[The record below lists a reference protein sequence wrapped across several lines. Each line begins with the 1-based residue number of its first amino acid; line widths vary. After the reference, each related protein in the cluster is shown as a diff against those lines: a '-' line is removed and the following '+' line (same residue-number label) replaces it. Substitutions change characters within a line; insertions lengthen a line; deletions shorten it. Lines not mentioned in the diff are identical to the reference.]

1 MKIDLNM
8 DAKALEQRMDLTA
21 KNLAYASVNA
31 INKTALQ
38 VQEQAKANVK
48 SRFTLRQPDFVLRQ
62 AAIIKPFASVG
73 QDRPYAEVQVG
84 QKPRLLL
91 ADFEKGG
98 QRAPFIG
105 KNVAVPIT
113 GSPARPSFSA
123 PVTPSLQITAL
134 ALQPVLTTAQKQQR
148 RSIKGKSAAETR
160 AMRADFNRAH
170 GTGQVWKG
178 RQRTY
183 MIPGVGIF
191 QRTGPK
197 KADTTML
204 YKFVPHPQIKPTLG
218 FLAMAKAQGQTWLG
232 DNLQH
237 ALIEELNRARR

>member
-31 INKTALQ
+31 VNKTALQ
-38 VQEQAKANVK
+38 VQAQAKANVQA
-48 SRFTLRQPDFVLRQ
+48 RFTLRKPDFVLRQ

-73 QDRPYAEVQVG
+73 QGRPYAEIEVG

-98 QRAPFIG
+98 QRAPFVG
-105 KNVAVPIT
+105 HYVAVPIT

-123 PVTPSLQITAL
+123 PVDPSLQITAL
-134 ALQPVLTTAQKQQR
+134 GLQPSLNAAQRQQR
-148 RSIKGKSAAETR
+148 KSIKGKTAAETR
-160 AMRADFNRAH
+160 SMRADFNRAH
-170 GTGQVWKG
+170 GAGQVWKG

-183 MIPGVGIF
+183 MIPNVGIF

-197 KADTTML
+197 KGDTTML
-204 YKFVPHPQIKPTLG
+204 YKFVPHPILKPTLG
-218 FLAMAKAQGQTWLG
+218 FLAMAKAQGQAWLG

>member
-1 MKIDLNM
+1 MKINLNM
-8 DAKALEQRMDLTA
+8 DAKALEQRMELSA

-31 INKTALQ
+31 INRTALQ
-38 VQEQAKANVK
+38 VQEQAKQNVRA
-48 SRFTLRQPDFVLRQ
+48 RFTLRQPDFVLRQ

-73 QDRPYAEVQVG
+73 QARPYAEISVG

-91 ADFEKGG
+91 ADFERGA
-98 QRAPFIG
+98 QRPAFIG
-105 KNVAVPIT
+105 KYVAVPIT

-123 PVTPSLQITAL
+123 PVTGSLRITAL
-134 ALQPVLTTAQKQQR
+134 GLQPALTAAQRHQR
-148 RSIKGKSAAETR
+148 RSIKGGTAKETRTLRKNFTSAAG
-160 AMRADFNRAH
+160 A
-170 GTGQVWKG
+170 GQVWKG
-178 RQRTY
+178 RERTY

-197 KADTTML
+197 KGDTTML
-204 YKFVPHPQIKPTLG
+204 YKFMPHPQLKPMLG
-218 FLAMAKAQGQTWLG
+218 FLAMAKAQGQTLLS

>member
-8 DAKALEQRMDLTA
+8 DAKALESRMDLTA

-38 VQEQAKANVK
+38 VQQQAQQNVK

-62 AAIIKPFASVG
+62 AAIIKPFASFG
-73 QDRPYAEVQVG
+73 QDRPFAEVSVG

-91 ADFEKGG
+91 SEFESGG

-113 GSPARPSFSA
+113 GSPARPGFSA
-123 PVTPSLQITAL
+123 PVVGSLRITAL
-134 ALQPVLTTAQKQQR
+134 GLQPSLTKAQKQQR
-148 RSIKGKSAAETR
+148 SSIKGSTAKETRSMRANFTSAAG
-160 AMRADFNRAH
+160 A
-170 GTGQVWKG
+170 GQVWKG

-197 KADTTML
+197 KRDTTML
-204 YKFVPHPQIKPTLG
+204 YKFMPHPQLKPTLG
-218 FLAMAKAQGQTWLG
+218 FLAMAKADGQAWLG

>member
-8 DAKALEQRMDLTA
+8 DAKALEQRMDLSA

-31 INKTALQ
+31 VNKTALQ
-38 VQEQAKANVK
+38 VQKQAQENVK

-73 QDRPYAEVQVG
+73 QGRPYAEIQVG

-91 ADFEKGG
+91 ADFEKGA

-123 PVTPSLQITAL
+123 PVEGSLRITAL
-134 ALQPVLTTAQKQQR
+134 GLQPTLTAAQRQQR
-148 RSIKGKSAAETR
+148 RSIKGKNAAETR
-160 AMRADFNRAH
+160 SMRGDFNRAH
-170 GTGQVWKG
+170 GAGQVWKG

-197 KADTTML
+197 KADTRML
-204 YKFVPHPQIKPTLG
+204 YKFMPHPQLKPTLG
-218 FLAMAKAQGQTWLG
+218 FLAMAQAQGKAWLS